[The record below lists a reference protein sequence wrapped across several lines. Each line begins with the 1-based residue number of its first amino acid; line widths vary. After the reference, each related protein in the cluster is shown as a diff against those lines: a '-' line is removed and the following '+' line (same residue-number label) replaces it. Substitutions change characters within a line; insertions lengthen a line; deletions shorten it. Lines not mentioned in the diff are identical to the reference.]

1 MTLAVIVPSR
11 GRPQNIAD
19 LIEAWA
25 LTETEAA
32 LIVAVDDDDPTLDDY
47 LDLTPCEVG
56 PRLRMA
62 GTLNAVAT
70 KHAGDYTHLGFM
82 GDDHRPRTLHWDQQV
97 HTELDRLGTGIV
109 YGNDLLQ
116 GEALPTAFFLAADI
130 VSTLGWMAPPTL
142 THLFIDNAILDLGR
156 ALNVI
161 TYLPDVIIEH
171 VHPVAG
177 KAAWDDGYVE
187 ANSDDVWTHDERAY
201 RNWRANHLADD
212 VARIRAAGY
221 V

>member
-1 MTLAVIVPSR
+1 
-11 GRPQNIAD
+11 
-19 LIEAWA
+19 
-25 LTETEAA
+25 
-32 LIVAVDDDDPTLDDY
+32 
-47 LDLTPCEVG
+47 
-56 PRLRMA
+56 
-62 GTLNAVAT
+62 
-70 KHAGDYTHLGFM
+70 
-82 GDDHRPRTLHWDQQV
+82 V